1 MKRLWWVILAGL
13 LMGFTPRPP
22 LVVSPTGPYTSL
34 TAALASAQPG
44 DTIEVHSGTYF
55 GSVVIDKPVKLIGLD
70 RPVIDGQGQGTVV
83 SLNVAGSELRGF
95 VVQNSGTE
103 PDRNDAGIAVNADNI
118 IVADNQLQEVLV
130 GIFVAEADQA
140 LIENNSITGMSA
152 YETGRKGDAIRV
164 WYSQDVTLNH
174 NHIFNSRDLVSWYSK
189 NLVFTNNLIET
200 SRYGIHLMYSDEAQL
215 LNNHLRDN
223 SVGAYVMYSNNVTI
237 EGNFIQGQRGPSG
250 YALGFK
256 DVDNA
261 TVQNNVLSDNGAGFF
276 IDGMP
281 FTGTGFGKIENNLV
295 AFNDVGVILL
305 PAVKNNEFLGNS
317 FWENS
322 EQVSIHGG
330 GVPAPNLWQGNF
342 WSDYTGFD
350 ADGNGRGE
358 TPYQAER
365 FFEGLTDREPRL
377 RMLAYSPAVQAL
389 ELAGQAFP
397 IIKPQPKLVDEQ
409 PSLTPLPLPA
419 AWQTPPQKSWWWPV
433 FSASLLT
440 FAAFIGWFSQFQPRN
455 KTMAHPSHPTTG
467 SIIQTEQVSKKYGV
481 HPVLQQVTF
490 TLPAGSS
497 LALWGENGAGKTT
510 LIKALLGVIS
520 INGRV
525 LVNGRDV
532 AQEGKLARQAI
543 GYVPQELTFHDW
555 NVLTTLNFYAQLK
568 GVAAGQERLNQLLH
582 QLGLTPHLHKSVTA
596 LSGGLKQRLALA
608 IALLNDP
615 PILLLDE
622 PTANLDVQTRREY
635 LILLAHLRQSGKTLI
650 FASHRLEE
658 VDLLADQVLW
668 LEQGAV
674 KGMVTPEV
682 LRQQIEAEIA
692 LLEKKLAN
700 ENGQFLTINQPEETI
715 QPSWANGSS
724 LHPALS
730 TQD

>member
-1 MKRLWWVILAGL
+1 M
-13 LMGFTPRPP
+13 T
-22 LVVSPTGPYTSL
+22 
-34 TAALASAQPG
+34 
-44 DTIEVHSGTYF
+44 
-55 GSVVIDKPVKLIGLD
+55 
-70 RPVIDGQGQGTVV
+70 
-83 SLNVAGSELRGF
+83 
-95 VVQNSGTE
+95 
-103 PDRNDAGIAVNADNI
+103 
-118 IVADNQLQEVLV
+118 
-130 GIFVAEADQA
+130 
-140 LIENNSITGMSA
+140 
-152 YETGRKGDAIRV
+152 
-164 WYSQDVTLNH
+164 
-174 NHIFNSRDLVSWYSK
+174 
-189 NLVFTNNLIET
+189 
-200 SRYGIHLMYSDEAQL
+200 
-215 LNNHLRDN
+215 
-223 SVGAYVMYSNNVTI
+223 
-237 EGNFIQGQRGPSG
+237 
-250 YALGFK
+250 
-256 DVDNA
+256 
-261 TVQNNVLSDNGAGFF
+261 
-276 IDGMP
+276 
-281 FTGTGFGKIENNLV
+281 
-295 AFNDVGVILL
+295 
-305 PAVKNNEFLGNS
+305 
-317 FWENS
+317 
-322 EQVSIHGG
+322 
-330 GVPAPNLWQGNF
+330 
-342 WSDYTGFD
+342 
-350 ADGNGRGE
+350 
-358 TPYQAER
+358 
-365 FFEGLTDREPRL
+365 
-377 RMLAYSPAVQAL
+377 
-389 ELAGQAFP
+389 
-397 IIKPQPKLVDEQ
+397 
-409 PSLTPLPLPA
+409 
-419 AWQTPPQKSWWWPV
+419 
-433 FSASLLT
+433 
-440 FAAFIGWFSQFQPRN
+440 
-455 KTMAHPSHPTTG
+455 HPSHPTTG
-467 SIIQTEQVSKKYGV
+467 PIIQAERVSKKYGV

-692 LLEKKLAN
+692 ILEKRLSS
-700 ENGQFLTINQPEETI
+700 ENSQFLTANSAQLEEEI
-715 QPSWANGSS
+715 QPSWLNGNSFHS
-724 LHPALS
+724 AFS
-730 TQD
+730 TAFGGYRTK